1 MGLGAATVTALAVVG
16 ELAMVE
22 ASVAMEEAPAATEE
36 EPAAVAAIAVD
47 LAVDVVAAHEVDVVA
62 AGTAR
67 GQIVLQR
74 IHQVQ
79 WPGRGREA
87 SRL

>member
-1 MGLGAATVTALAVVG
+1 MGLGAATVAALAVVG
-16 ELAMVE
+16 ELAM
-22 ASVAMEEAPAATEE
+22 EEAPVATEE

-74 IHQVQ
+74 IHQV
-79 WPGRGREA
+79 
-87 SRL
+87 